1 MFMADFVLLC
11 TFLCSPSHLGVLNDQ
26 DLKSGSPTS
35 NVPSFF
41 SQGKCFLGALYSVI
55 KGCPAS
61 SSPAPRRPCLAV
73 IMLSAG
79 CGSGSPSVAEAWEG
93 REGEGRACG

>member
-11 TFLCSPSHLGVLNDQ
+11 TFLCSPSDLGVLNDQ

-41 SQGKCFLGALYSVI
+41 SQGKCFLGVLFSVI

-61 SSPAPRRPCLAV
+61 SSPAPCWPCLVV
-73 IMLSAG
+73 IMLSAA
-79 CGSGSPSVAEAWEG
+79 CGSGSPSMEEAWG
-93 REGEGRACG
+93 G